1 MIHVNRRKYEAPT
14 RSSGTS
20 WTGEAVGLTVCA
32 MGIADIALGAAPIAG
47 GALMGLAAGS
57 MRTPDFRGMI
67 NSDLE
72 LLEKIP
78 PEDVDLRASLKASID
93 RRIRDLIVSTEKSR
107 DLLDVAVSYKGNWR
121 DVVLFV
127 CTVLFAM
134 VWWDVPHS
142 RSNWLPMF
150 VFLILLSVVMFFYTA
165 RGVIRALRGLGKSDS
180 AA

>member
-1 MIHVNRRKYEAPT
+1 MMAP
-14 RSSGTS
+14 
-20 WTGEAVGLTVCA
+20 
-32 MGIADIALGAAPIAG
+32 ALGAAPIAG

-57 MRTPDFRGMI
+57 MKGPDFRGMI
-67 NSDLE
+67 SSDLD
-72 LLEKIP
+72 LLDKIP
-78 PEDVDLRASLKASID
+78 PEDAELRASLKASID
-93 RRIRDLIVSTEKSR
+93 RRIRDLIASTDKSR

-150 VFLILLSVVMFFYTA
+150 VFLILLSVVVFFYTA
-165 RGVIRALRGLGKSDS
+165 RGAINALRGLRRKDS
-180 AA
+180 AG